1 MKAQLNDSSLK
12 LLLIHQELELY
23 SIYFPTL
30 EFHCIPILLNKKPTL
45 AYIVTLSSSLLLTK
59 GML

>member
-1 MKAQLNDSSLK
+1 MNAQLNDSSLK
-12 LLLIHQELELY
+12 LIHQELELY
-23 SIYFPTL
+23 SIYVPTL

-45 AYIVTLSSSLLLTK
+45 AYTVTLSSSLLLTK